1 MWRYPGKPYKIKL
14 DGLTIECFP
23 LSRGKRRDI
32 FENLNSFANSDD
44 RVAAIDS
51 IYELAT
57 QTVSSIEGITDVKEF
72 IDCNAPAQ
80 IIRLLMAA
88 AQGGTL
94 TDADEKNSESSSPA
108 VS

>member
-1 MWRYPGKPYKIKL
+1 MWRYPGKPYRIQL

-32 FENLNSFANSDD
+32 FEKLNSFADSDD
-44 RVAAIDS
+44 RVAAIDAL
-51 IYELAT
+51 YELAT
-57 QTVSSIEGITDVKEF
+57 QAVSSVEGVTDVKDF

-88 AQGGTL
+88 AQGGSL
-94 TDADEKNSESSSPA
+94 TDVETKNSESSSPA